1 MMPKGGEVGMKTAQE
16 TSRVATTKA
25 SSPAALPDME
35 GWTRF
40 ARCAEDAGIESVL
53 LSFSRYE
60 PDTILVACAVGQVT
74 TKLKFIVA
82 YRLGLMQPATFV
94 QQINTLS
101 GLIDGRVSLNIV
113 AGSSTIE
120 QRGYGDFLEHD
131 ERYARAEEFLSV
143 CRRFW
148 SNNGDVN
155 FAGKYCHV
163 EKGKI
168 YTPFQ
173 PSISSVSA
181 SITAPSAMPRL
192 DVVADSQHAPT
203 RTALA
208 ATAPAS
214 EVSDHSRQAGPE
226 IYVSGHSE
234 QAQHL
239 ALAQGSCWLRL
250 IDTPENLSASVSHFR
265 NNGVEVCLRLCVV
278 CRPTHE
284 AALAAA
290 NALLPSEE
298 VGREERGIL
307 SRSDS
312 KTLKDALAVA
322 DSVGWMNRNLWAGL
336 VPYYGSSAITLVGT
350 PRDLADAFLEYK
362 RIGVTQFIIAGW
374 PKLDEMMIFGR
385 EVLPLIRAAEEK
397 DEQ

>member
-1 MMPKGGEVGMKTAQE
+1 MKLRFHWMMPKGGEVGMKTAQE

-25 SSPAALPDME
+25 SSPAALPDMQ

-60 PDTILVACAVGQVT
+60 PDTIHVACAVGQVT

-82 YRLGLMQPATFV
+82 YRMGLMQPATFV

-101 GLIDGRVSLNIV
+101 GLIDGRVSLNVV
-113 AGSSTIE
+113 AGSSMVE
-120 QRGYGDFLEHD
+120 QRGYGDFLDHD

-143 CRRFW
+143 CHAFW
-148 SNNGDVN
+148 ANNGDVD
-155 FAGKYCHV
+155 FEGRYCRV

-173 PSISSVSA
+173 SP
-181 SITAPSAMPRL
+181 
-192 DVVADSQHAPT
+192 
-203 RTALA
+203 
-208 ATAPAS
+208 
-214 EVSDHSRQAGPE
+214 DHKAPE

-250 IDTPENLSASVSHFR
+250 IDTPEKLSASVSHFHS
-265 NNGVEVCLRLCVV
+265 NGVEVCLRLCVV

-284 AALAAA
+284 EALAAA
-290 NALLPSEE
+290 RALLPSADIE
-298 VGREERGIL
+298 REERGIL

-312 KTLKDALAVA
+312 KTLKDALAAA
-322 DSVGWMNRNLWAGL
+322 DNVGWLNRNLWAGL
-336 VPYYGSSAITLVGT
+336 VPYYGSSAMTLVGT
-350 PRDLADAFLEYK
+350 PQDLAAAFLEYK

-385 EVLPLIRAAEEK
+385 DVLPLVRAAENE
-397 DEQ
+397 DQ

>member
-1 MMPKGGEVGMKTAQE
+1 MKLRFHWMMPKGGEVGMKTAQE

-25 SSPAALPDME
+25 SSPAALPDMH

-60 PDTILVACAVGQVT
+60 PDTIQIACAVGQVT
-74 TKLKFIVA
+74 SKLKFIVA

-101 GLIDGRVSLNIV
+101 GLIDGRVSLNVV
-113 AGSSTIE
+113 AGSSTAE
-120 QRGYGDFLEHD
+120 QRGYGDFLDHD

-143 CRRFW
+143 CRTFW
-148 SNNGDVN
+148 AGNGDVD
-155 FAGKYCHV
+155 FSGDYCRV

-173 PSISSVSA
+173 SPTSA
-181 SITAPSAMPRL
+181 A
-192 DVVADSQHAPT
+192 
-203 RTALA
+203 
-208 ATAPAS
+208 
-214 EVSDHSRQAGPE
+214 PE

-239 ALAQGSCWLRL
+239 ALAQASCWLRL
-250 IDTPENLSASVSHFR
+250 IDTPEKLSASVAHFR
-265 NNGVEVCLRLCVV
+265 SNGVEVCLRLCVV
-278 CRPTHE
+278 CRPTHDE
-284 AALAAA
+284 ALAAA
-290 NALLPSEE
+290 HALLPSEE

-312 KTLKDALAVA
+312 KTLKDALAAA
-322 DSVGWMNRNLWAGL
+322 DNVGWLNRNLWAGL
-336 VPYYGSSAITLVGT
+336 VPYYGSSAMTLVGT
-350 PRDLADAFLEYK
+350 PQDLAAAFLEYK

-385 EVLPLIRAAEEK
+385 EVLPLVRAAEKE
-397 DEQ
+397 DQ

>member
-1 MMPKGGEVGMKTAQE
+1 MKTAQE

-25 SSPAALPDME
+25 SSPAALPDMQ
-35 GWTRF
+35 GWARF

-82 YRLGLMQPATFV
+82 YRMGLMQPATFV

-101 GLIDGRVSLNIV
+101 GLIDGRVSLNVV
-113 AGSSTIE
+113 AGSSMAE
-120 QRGYGDFLEHD
+120 QRGYGDFLDHD
-131 ERYARAEEFLSV
+131 ERYARAEEFLNV
-143 CRRFW
+143 CHAFW
-148 SNNGDVN
+148 ANNGEVD
-155 FAGKYCHV
+155 FAGNYCRV

-168 YTPFQ
+168 FTPFQ
-173 PSISSVSA
+173 SP
-181 SITAPSAMPRL
+181 
-192 DVVADSQHAPT
+192 D
-203 RTALA
+203 RTA
-208 ATAPAS
+208 
-214 EVSDHSRQAGPE
+214 PE

-250 IDTPENLSASVSHFR
+250 IDTPEKLSASVAHFR
-265 NNGVEVCLRLCVV
+265 SNGVEVCLRLCVV
-278 CRPTHE
+278 CRTTHE
-284 AALAAA
+284 EALAAA
-290 NALLPSEE
+290 EALLPSEE

-307 SRSDS
+307 SHSDS
-312 KTLKDALAVA
+312 KTLKDALAAA
-322 DSVGWMNRNLWAGL
+322 DNVGWLNQNLWAGL
-336 VPYYGSSAITLVGT
+336 VPYYGSSAMTLVGT
-350 PRDLADAFLEYK
+350 PQDLAAAFLEYK

-385 EVLPLIRAAEEK
+385 EVLPLIREAELHNDPQSPGAAEPTSK
-397 DEQ
+397 TA

>member
-1 MMPKGGEVGMKTAQE
+1 MKTAQE

-25 SSPAALPDME
+25 SSPAALPDMQ
-35 GWTRF
+35 GWARF

-82 YRLGLMQPATFV
+82 YRMGLMQPATFV

-101 GLIDGRVSLNIV
+101 GLIDGRVSLNVV
-113 AGSSTIE
+113 AGSSTAE
-120 QRGYGDFLEHD
+120 QRGYGDFLDHD

-143 CRRFW
+143 CHAFW
-148 SNNGDVN
+148 ANNGEVD
-155 FAGKYCHV
+155 FAGNYCRV
-163 EKGKI
+163 EKGKLF
-168 YTPFQ
+168 TPFQ
-173 PSISSVSA
+173 SP
-181 SITAPSAMPRL
+181 
-192 DVVADSQHAPT
+192 D
-203 RTALA
+203 RTA
-208 ATAPAS
+208 
-214 EVSDHSRQAGPE
+214 PE

-234 QAQHL
+234 QAQYL

-250 IDTPENLSASVSHFR
+250 IDTPEKLSASVAHFR
-265 NNGVEVCLRLCVV
+265 SNGVEVCLRLCVV

-284 AALAAA
+284 EALAAA
-290 NALLPSEE
+290 EALLPSEE

-307 SRSDS
+307 ARSDS
-312 KTLKDALAVA
+312 KTLKDALAAA
-322 DSVGWMNRNLWAGL
+322 DNVGWLNQNLWAGL
-336 VPYYGSSAITLVGT
+336 VPYYGSSAMTLVGT
-350 PRDLADAFLEYK
+350 PQDLAAAFLEYK

-385 EVLPLIRAAEEK
+385 EVLPLIREAELHNDPQSPGAAEPTSETP
-397 DEQ
+397 